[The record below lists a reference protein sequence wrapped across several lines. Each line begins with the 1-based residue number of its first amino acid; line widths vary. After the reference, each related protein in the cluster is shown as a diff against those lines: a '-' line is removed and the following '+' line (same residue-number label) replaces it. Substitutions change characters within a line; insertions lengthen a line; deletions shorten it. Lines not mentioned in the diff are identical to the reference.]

1 MVSKLKD
8 IIGLIEQHI
17 NWKILLVLYLITRLC
32 IVIPLEYGT
41 WNNERLLC
49 YNADCKAR
57 WHNVE
62 LMVDGL
68 NPYKV
73 WRELGGYTTDIPE
86 QSG

>member
-1 MVSKLKD
+1 MAPGIMKD
-8 IIGLIEQHI
+8 YSAI
-17 NWKILLVLYLITRLC
+17 
-32 IVIPLEYGT
+32 
-41 WNNERLLC
+41 
-49 YNADCKAR
+49 NADCKAR